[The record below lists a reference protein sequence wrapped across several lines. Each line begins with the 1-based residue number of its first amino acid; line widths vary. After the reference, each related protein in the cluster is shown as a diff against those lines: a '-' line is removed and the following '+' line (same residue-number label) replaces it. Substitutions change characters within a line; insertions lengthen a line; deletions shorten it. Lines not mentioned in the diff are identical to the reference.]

1 MAYIS
6 PYHQVYG
13 NQFQYSMPNL
23 ELAKEAFSFKQKR
36 FSENYKAFSD
46 LKNTAFDIP
55 LLHPEAKA
63 KLQGYE
69 QQINDMVSKTGNFSD
84 PATIKNLAANLTNI
98 TSDEDIRSDYTKYN
112 EYQSRLQEI
121 EDSRKNGKYNPY
133 SQGIIN
139 LELNDYMNSSL
150 ADKKGMKFSTYTPH
164 VDMDKDIIDPCSK
177 QVRESITDVETIGQT
192 KAGLSPVN
200 TRVATK
206 GKSYDELNGCI
217 KNSLLNNTQ
226 ARAYLESIEKYRYL
240 SNPDPNK
247 KLNIIQSHDANIE
260 DNVKYYNNLKLQLEA
275 QKQGY
280 LKSGQ
285 TTQANELDIQINR
298 ANQAINQLSENK
310 YGTFSDGVWQPTDKV
325 NKLLQSQKLD
335 DELLNMSYNTSYDL
349 YSKNYASALDGK
361 DQIVQYKKN
370 LLWEAEQE
378 VKQSSIDNAFKEAEI
393 NIKAQEAATNAS
405 KTKGKGSGGNGGNGD
420 GIDPTGLGP
429 QVPTANKSSVTSI
442 VDLRDNANN
451 QLAALRPDADRIY
464 QKPENLRTGAER
476 EVIKNYENLNKIRD
490 AYQKKYDDIWN
501 QSLAKSLE
509 ADLNRFSVANRK
521 ESLDFGRGE
530 GFTKLMQFFGD
541 GTNFNLNDPI
551 FKGSVGEV
559 KDGIKIDVEEFK
571 RKYFS
576 DADFKQKIDDLY
588 WQKSVKQGRFQA
600 DPEEIRSSNTYNYT
614 VEPPLNSTLNNKV
627 KEMVEANKITI
638 TPFTNTT
645 VIAMEEGDT
654 DTKAAKADFINTK
667 LLEINSK
674 HPDLSLT
681 SDMFSQAT
689 YNPFTGELT
698 GTLKTEISAN
708 AKNKLRE
715 LRVEDNTIGGI
726 EDNKITLKLLPEKA
740 LDEHFFQLV
749 QSNSMDAS
757 NAFKT
762 KQGIEYYAVPSPVTS
777 LRKNG
782 QVNFFFRLPGEQDFR
797 PYSEMQNGILTPK
810 EISSSISLNQIEK
823 TLEDLYA
830 ISRSQ
835 Q

>member
-13 NQFQYSMPNL
+13 PEFQYSMPNL

-36 FSENYKAFSD
+36 FAENYKAFSD

-84 PATIKNLAANLTNI
+84 PATIKTLASNLTNI

-112 EYQSRLQEI
+112 EYQSRTKEI
-121 EDSRKNGKYNPY
+121 EDSRKDGKYNPY

-150 ADKKGMKFSTYTPH
+150 KDKKGMKFSTYTPH

-192 KAGLSPVN
+192 KDGLSPVN

-206 GKSYDELNGCI
+206 GKNYDELNGCI

-226 ARAYLESIEKYRYL
+226 ARAYLESIEKYKYL
-240 SNPDPNK
+240 SNPDPTK
-247 KLNIIQSHDANIE
+247 KLNIIQSHDSNIE

-275 QKQGY
+275 QKQNY
-280 LKSGQ
+280 LKTGQ

-298 ANQAINQLSENK
+298 ANLAINQLSENK
-310 YGTFSDGVWQPTDKV
+310 YGTFNNGVWQPTDKV

-349 YSKNYASALDGK
+349 YAKNYASALDGK
-361 DQIVQYKKN
+361 DQIIQYKKN

-378 VKQSSIDNAFKEAEI
+378 VKQSSIDNAFKQAEI
-393 NIKAQEAATNAS
+393 NIKAQEAATSAS
-405 KTKGKGSGGNGGNGD
+405 KTKGKSGGNGEEV
-420 GIDPTGLGP
+420 DPTGLGP
-429 QVPTANKSSVTSI
+429 QVPTANKSDVTSI

-451 QLAALRPDADRIY
+451 QLAALRPEADKIY
-464 QKPENLRTGAER
+464 QKPENLRTGIER
-476 EVIKNYENLNKIRD
+476 EVIRNYENLNKIRD

-509 ADLNRFSVANRK
+509 ADLNKFSVANRK

-530 GFTKLMQFFGD
+530 GFTKLMQLFGN

-551 FKGSVGEV
+551 FKGSTGEV

-576 DADFKQKIDDLY
+576 DADFKQKIDEMY
-588 WQKSVKQGRFQA
+588 WQKSVKQGRSQA
-600 DPEEIRSSNTYNYT
+600 DPEEIRTSNTYNYT
-614 VEPPLNSTLNNKV
+614 VEPPFNSTLNNKV
-627 KEMVEANKITI
+627 KEMVEANRIT
-638 TPFTNTT
+638 TMPFSNTT

-654 DTKAAKADFINTK
+654 DTKAAKADFINSK
-667 LLEINSK
+667 LLEITTK

-681 SDMFSQAT
+681 SDMFSQVT
-689 YNPFTGELT
+689 YNPVTGELT
-698 GTLKTEISAN
+698 GTLKTEVSAN

-726 EDNKITLKLLPEKA
+726 ENNKITLKLLPEKA
-740 LDEHFFQLV
+740 MDLHFYQLV
-749 QSNSMDAS
+749 NSNSMDAS

-762 KQGIEYYAVPSPVTS
+762 KQGIEYYAVPSPVSS
-777 LRKNG
+777 LKSKG
-782 QVNFFFRLPGEQDFR
+782 QVNFFFRLPGDTDFR
-797 PYSEMQNGILTPK
+797 PYTENGVPI
-810 EISSSISLNQIEK
+810 EVNSSNSLNEIEK
-823 TLEDLYA
+823 RLDKLYA
-830 ISRSQ
+830 ISGSQ